1 MSYAY
6 DLQSLL
12 YKVPVQLHSADAGT
26 GSYRLS
32 YEDLLDKVRTAMT
45 RQYPELIR
53 EAISSKEAQQKMRM
67 LITKHVHEQRF
78 AVADQGMEKLQTVI
92 DKLHDDMFG
101 FGILTPYL
109 YDEKVQ
115 EINVNRWDDIEIIY
129 PDGYRKLTEKF
140 TSPQQAQDV
149 AKKMARLGGVT
160 VDGSTP
166 DGDSQITEGVRV
178 HVKVPP
184 IIDDKAGV
192 HISIRKQR
200 REAFSRAE
208 FIKRGTATAEEL
220 DLLSLA
226 LSHGVSI
233 GIAGSAGSGKTTD
246 VNYLLNTVP
255 PHLRIY
261 IIEEAREIQL
271 ERQDENG
278 IYISRVMHTKTRH
291 HTNASFHIDARKL
304 VRDALWCDP
313 NIIVPAEMRG
323 AEALDVMEAG
333 RTGHT
338 IISTFHAQGSED
350 AYRRIAS
357 MAMMAGAG
365 YSEDTL
371 LKFAYASFPLMVHKM
386 KLPDGTL
393 KYVEI
398 SEAQHLPN
406 DEYKVVPLY
415 SFIPSDTSSDG
426 HIIGDH
432 KQLSYLSDALVHR
445 LRLGGASAEQ
455 LKPFIK

>member
-6 DLQSLL
+6 DLHSLV
-12 YKVPVQLHSADAGT
+12 YSAPVVQNNADAGA

-32 YEDLLDKVRTAMT
+32 YEDLLEKVRTTMT
-45 RQYPELIR
+45 RQYPDLIR
-53 EAISSKEAQQKMRM
+53 DAISSKEVQQKMRT

-78 AVADQGMEKLQTVI
+78 VVADQGMEKLQTVI

-115 EINVNRWDDIEIIY
+115 EINANRWDDIEIIY

-140 TSPQQAQDV
+140 TNPQQAQDV

-166 DGDSQITEGVRV
+166 DGDSQIKEGVRV

-208 FIKRGTATAEEL
+208 FIKRGTATPEEL

-278 IYISRVMHTKTRH
+278 TYISRVMHTKTRH

-406 DEYKVVPLY
+406 DEYKVVPIF
-415 SFIPSDTSSDG
+415 SFIPSDTSDAG
-426 HIIGDH
+426 RIIGEH
-432 KQLSYLSDALVHR
+432 KKLNSLSDALVHR
-445 LRLGGASAEQ
+445 LRLGGASAAQ
-455 LKPFIK
+455 LKPFIE